1 MNQGKICISLCA
13 KTADDLIR
21 QIELAEKL
29 ADVVELRFDC
39 LHDGEIERAIEILPD
54 SKKQFLVTYRP
65 ADQGGRQELTL
76 AKRLKFWE
84 NTLSRLKPGYMID
97 IELDPKLLFA
107 ISPERATR
115 IVSYHDF
122 NRGRD
127 WETLL
132 NVTGD
137 NIKIAVGTND
147 IADTIS
153 VWKYFQKTRPEK
165 NVIPIAMGEAGKWTR
180 ILGLAHGAFMTYAS
194 LESGGETAPGQ
205 ISADDLIDLY
215 RVKELDKATGVYGI
229 IGGNTSYSVSPYMH
243 NSAFKAAKMNSVFV
257 PLQVADLDAF
267 MQRMVKPATREIEL
281 NFKGFSVTNP
291 HKQAIINHL
300 DVVDETAEKI
310 GAVNTIKIEGEK
322 FYGYNTDATGFIAPL
337 KKSFG
342 DLAGVKA
349 AVAGAGGAA
358 RACVYSL
365 LQEKAEVT
373 LLARH
378 PRKAEALA
386 QEFEIDVLQLAND
399 HRPLATFDIIINA
412 TPLGTRGEY
421 ENETVAIAEQ
431 LKDAKLVYDLVYN
444 PAETRLLREAKLA
457 GVPAIGGIEMLIGQ
471 GVKQFEIWTGADAP
485 INEMRSAVRKRLD
498 LLTYDGLS
506 SPSSLEKK

>member
-21 QIELAEKL
+21 QIERAEKL

-39 LHDGEIERAIEILPD
+39 LDDGEIERAIERLPD
-54 SKKQFLVTYRP
+54 TKKQYLVTYRP
-65 ADQGGRQELTL
+65 ADQGGRRELTL
-76 AKRLKFWE
+76 AERTKFWE
-84 NTLSRLKPGYMID
+84 DTLLKLKPGFMID
-97 IELDPKLLFA
+97 IELDPKMLLA
-107 ISPERATR
+107 IDPDRTTR

-122 NRGRD
+122 SGGHN
-127 WETLL
+127 WEALSSIA
-132 NVTGD
+132 GD
-137 NIKIAVGTND
+137 NIKIAVETND
-147 IADTIS
+147 ITDTIS

-180 ILGLAHGAFMTYAS
+180 ILGLAHGALMTYAS
-194 LESGGETAPGQ
+194 LESGSETAPGQ

-257 PLQVADLDAF
+257 PLQVADLGEF
-267 MQRMVKPATREIEL
+267 TRRMVRPETREIEL

-291 HKQAIINHL
+291 HKQAIIKHL
-300 DVVDETAEKI
+300 DVVDETAKKI
-310 GAVNTIKIEGEK
+310 GAVNTVKIEGEK
-322 FYGYNTDATGFIAPL
+322 FYGYNTDAPGFIAPL
-337 KKSFG
+337 KEMFG
-342 DLAGVKA
+342 DLAGVRT
-349 AVAGAGGAA
+349 AVVGAGGAA

-386 QEFEIDVLQLAND
+386 QEFEIDVLQPPND
-399 HRPLATFDIIINA
+399 HRPLATAFDIIVNA

-457 GVPAIGGIEMLIGQ
+457 GVPAMGGIEMLIGQ

-485 INEMRSAVRKRLD
+485 IEEMRSAVRKRLD
-498 LLTYDGLS
+498 L
-506 SPSSLEKK
+506 